1 MRKLVIALF
10 LSLMLMTGC
19 VSSTVKAKLSKNAA
33 QLDGYVQKMDNDETT
48 PEEDQDL
55 IRAMRIW
62 TWSMN
67 HAANGEAPPPDVRLI
82 LESGSTE

>member
-1 MRKLVIALF
+1 
-10 LSLMLMTGC
+10 
-19 VSSTVKAKLSKNAA
+19 
-33 QLDGYVQKMDNDETT
+33 MDNDETT

-55 IRAMRIW
+55 IRAMRIF

-67 HAANGEAPPPDVRLI
+67 YAENGEVPPPDVRLI